1 MKKTKIIRI
10 TTVPLSLEGLLKG
23 QLKYMNQFYDVIG
36 VSSPGKDLQ
45 YVSDRE
51 GVKTYEVKMTRQ
63 ISPIRDL
70 FALWKLFKLFRHEKP
85 DIVHSH
91 TPKAGT
97 LGMIASYLAQV
108 PIRIHTVAGLPL
120 MESRGFKR
128 LILNVVE
135 KLTYACA
142 SKVYPNSSGLSKFIV
157 DEKFCDKDKLKIIG
171 KGSSNGIDTSHFSL
185 SQINSSTIKS
195 LKDKYS
201 FNGHHIV
208 FCFVGRLVG
217 DKGINELISAFLK
230 VYNNNN
236 SCRLLL
242 VGTFEKELDRLD
254 PETEKMIDE
263 HEAIIWVGFQEDV
276 RPFLAM
282 SDIFTFPS
290 YREGFPN
297 VVMQAGAMELP
308 SIVTNIN
315 GCNEIIEDNVN
326 GLIIPVKDVPAL
338 YNAMY
343 DLMVDEIKRKILISN
358 SRTKIVEN
366 YERQYIWNELHKEY
380 SELLK
385 N

>member
-1 MKKTKIIRI
+1 
-10 TTVPLSLEGLLKG
+10 
-23 QLKYMNQFYDVIG
+23 
-36 VSSPGKDLQ
+36 
-45 YVSDRE
+45 
-51 GVKTYEVKMTRQ
+51 
-63 ISPIRDL
+63 
-70 FALWKLFKLFRHEKP
+70 
-85 DIVHSH
+85 
-91 TPKAGT
+91 
-97 LGMIASYLAQV
+97 
-108 PIRIHTVAGLPL
+108 
-120 MESRGFKR
+120 
-128 LILNVVE
+128 
-135 KLTYACA
+135 
-142 SKVYPNSSGLSKFIV
+142 
-157 DEKFCDKDKLKIIG
+157 
-171 KGSSNGIDTSHFSL
+171 
-185 SQINSSTIKS
+185 
-195 LKDKYS
+195 
-201 FNGHHIV
+201 
-208 FCFVGRLVG
+208 
-217 DKGINELISAFLK
+217 